1 MNMSLGTWGRRCAL
15 VVLASSTAGAWSLVA
30 HADNGNAAAAEAL
43 FAEARRLAAA
53 GDYPNACPKFAES
66 ERLDPSVATLLNLG
80 ACYEK
85 AGRTASAWATF
96 REAISAAQ
104 AARRDDYLSVA
115 QKRAAALEPLLP
127 RLVISEK
134 DTTTPG
140 IEIQR
145 DGVAVTQA
153 EWGVPI
159 PVDPGEHVVAASA
172 PGKKRWETEV
182 TIAAGTPA
190 TTVDVAAL
198 EDAPA
203 AAAVAGPAAAAP
215 APMASPPPP
224 PPSEEPHDSSAGA
237 SQRTA
242 GVIMGGAGIVGLAVG
257 TAFVLSAKSK
267 YDSSLNDCVQGTP
280 NVCNAAGVSERN
292 SARTSG
298 DIASVAF
305 GVGIAAVAGG
315 VVLWFTAP
323 SGRSDAARVGLVPT
337 PGGAFLRV
345 EF

>member
-1 MNMSLGTWGRRCAL
+1 MHMSLGTWGRRCAL
-15 VVLASSTAGAWSLVA
+15 MALVSSTTAAWSVA
-30 HADNGNAAAAEAL
+30 ARADSGNAAAAEAL
-43 FAEARRLAAA
+43 FTEARRLVAA
-53 GDYPNACPKFAES
+53 GDYTNACPKFAES
-66 ERLDPSVATLLNLG
+66 QRLDPSVATLLNLG

-104 AARRDDYLSVA
+104 AARRDDYLGVA
-115 QKRAAALEPLLP
+115 QKRAAVLEPLLP

-134 DTTTPG
+134 NATIPG
-140 IEIQR
+140 LEVQR

-172 PGKKRWETEV
+172 PGKKRWETKV
-182 TIAAGTPA
+182 TITTGAPP
-190 TTVDVAAL
+190 TTVEVAVAA
-198 EDAPA
+198 
-203 AAAVAGPAAAAP
+203 
-215 APMASPPPP
+215 P
-224 PPSEEPHDSSAGA
+224 PPSPSESHDSAGA
-237 SQRTA
+237 PQRMA
-242 GVIMGGAGIVGLAVG
+242 GIIVGGVGIVGLAVG
-257 TAFVLSAKSK
+257 TGFVLSAKSK
-267 YDSSLNDCVQGTP
+267 YDTSLTDCVQGTP
-280 NVCNAAGVSERN
+280 NVCNATGVSERN

-305 GVGIAAVAGG
+305 GVGIAAVASG

-323 SGRSDAARVGLVPT
+323 SGRSDAARVGLVPA
-337 PGGAFLRV
+337 PGGALLRG

>member
-1 MNMSLGTWGRRCAL
+1 LGTWGRRWAL
-15 VVLASSTAGAWSLVA
+15 VAVASSGAGAWSPLA
-30 HADNGNAAAAEAL
+30 HADSGNAAAAEAL
-43 FAEARRLAAA
+43 FAEARRLVAA
-53 GDYPNACPKFAES
+53 GDYLNACPKFAES

-153 EWGVPI
+153 EWGVAI
-159 PVDPGEHVVAASA
+159 PVDPGQHVVAASA
-172 PGKKRWETEV
+172 PGKKRWEAKV
-182 TIAAGTPA
+182 NIAAGAPT
-190 TTVDVAAL
+190 TTVEVAAL
-198 EDAPA
+198 EDAPV
-203 AAAVAGPAAAAP
+203 VAPSTVAP
-215 APMASPPPP
+215 APAPAPTVPPLLP
-224 PPSEEPHDSSAGA
+224 PPSEQPHDSSAGG
-237 SQRTA
+237 SQRTLGA
-242 GVIMGGAGIVGLAVG
+242 IVGGVGILGLAVG

-280 NVCNAAGVSERN
+280 NVCNPAGVSERN

-305 GVGIAAVAGG
+305 GVGLVAVASG

-323 SGRSDAARVGLVPT
+323 SGRSDAARVGFVPT
-337 PGGAFLRV
+337 PGGALLRG

>member
-1 MNMSLGTWGRRCAL
+1 MSLGTWGRRCAL
-15 VVLASSTAGAWSLVA
+15 AALASLTAGAWSLA
-30 HADNGNAAAAEAL
+30 ARADGGNAAAAEAL
-43 FAEARRLAAA
+43 FAEARRLVAA
-53 GDYPNACPKFAES
+53 GDYTNACPKFAES

-104 AARRDDYLSVA
+104 AARRDDYLGVA

-134 DTTTPG
+134 DTTTAG

-172 PGKKRWETEV
+172 PGKKRWETKV
-182 TIAAGTPA
+182 TIVAGAPP
-190 TTVDVAAL
+190 TTIEVAPL
-198 EDAPA
+198 EDAPVTA
-203 AAAVAGPAAAAP
+203 PPPPATTLTP
-215 APMASPPPP
+215 ASPPPP
-224 PPSEEPHDSSAGA
+224 PPPQPESLDSSVGS

-242 GVIMGGAGIVGLAVG
+242 GLIVGGVGVVGLAVG

-267 YDSSLNDCVQGTP
+267 YDTSLNDCVQGTP

-305 GVGIAAVAGG
+305 GVGIAAVASG

-323 SGRSDAARVGLVPT
+323 SGHSDTARVGLVPA
-337 PGGAFLRV
+337 PGGVLLRG

>member
-1 MNMSLGTWGRRCAL
+1 MSLATWGRRCAL
-15 VVLASSTAGAWSLVA
+15 AALASSTVGAWSLA
-30 HADNGNAAAAEAL
+30 ARADGGNAAAAEAL
-43 FAEARRLAAA
+43 FSEARRLVAA
-53 GDYPNACPKFAES
+53 GDYTNACPKFAES

-104 AARRDDYLSVA
+104 AARRDDYLGVA
-115 QKRAAALEPLLP
+115 QKRAAALEPLLA

-134 DTTTPG
+134 DTTTAG

-172 PGKKRWETEV
+172 PGKKRWETKV
-182 TIAAGTPA
+182 TIAAGAP
-190 TTVDVAAL
+190 TTVEVAAL
-198 EDAPA
+198 EDAPVA
-203 AAAVAGPAAAAP
+203 A
-215 APMASPPPP
+215 PPPP
-224 PPSEEPHDSSAGA
+224 ASTPTQAVPPPAPPSAPESHDSNAGA

-242 GVIMGGAGIVGLAVG
+242 GLIVGGVGVVGLAVG

-267 YDSSLNDCVQGTP
+267 YDTSLNDCVQGTP

-292 SARTSG
+292 SARTAG

-305 GVGIAAVAGG
+305 GVGIAAVASG

-323 SGRSDAARVGLVPT
+323 SGHSDQARVGLVPA
-337 PGGAFLRV
+337 PGGVLLRG